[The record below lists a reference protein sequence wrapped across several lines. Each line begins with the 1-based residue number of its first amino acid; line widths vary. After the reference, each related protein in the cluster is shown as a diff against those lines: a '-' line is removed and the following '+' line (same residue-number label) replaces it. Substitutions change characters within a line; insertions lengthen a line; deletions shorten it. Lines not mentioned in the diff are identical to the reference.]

1 MNAAPLGHVA
11 LVGLPGSGKSTL
23 APLLASR
30 LGRHAVVDLDRLVEE
45 RFDTT
50 VSVIFSEHGE
60 AAFRNAESEALAA
73 ALDGD
78 PAVIATGGGVVL
90 SAENRRRLATSARV
104 VWLRAHPDHL
114 QERLADGSSSRP
126 LLAGDPAFA
135 LARLSEE
142 RNALYAQVA
151 DLVVDVDGVAPNDLA
166 DEVARSLG

>member
-1 MNAAPLGHVA
+1 MNSAPLGHIA

-30 LGRHAVVDLDRLVEE
+30 LGRRAVVDLDRLVEE
-45 RFDTT
+45 RFGTT
-50 VSVIFSEHGE
+50 VSAIFSEHGE
-60 AAFRNAESEALAA
+60 AVFRDAESEALAA
-73 ALDGD
+73 SLDGD

-90 SAENRRRLATSARV
+90 SAENRRRLAASARV

-142 RNALYAQVA
+142 RNALYEQIA

-166 DEVARSLG
+166 DEVAGLLG